1 MSDVGQRCSSSP
13 YLSPLHVRSSRS
25 VPRQVCRG
33 TEHLCSGCFPLAG
46 EVGSDPGSES
56 HFTAHSAAHPPRGTP
71 SSCGGL
77 WGDSVES
84 EQRALGNTG
93 PWQVSETKT
102 GFVARPQGVP
112 QLLIFP
118 DVYFFG
124 PFNME
129 GLGFGTTVEAL
140 TIAVVT
146 VS

>member
-1 MSDVGQRCSSSP
+1 M
-13 YLSPLHVRSSRS
+13 
-25 VPRQVCRG
+25 RG
-33 TEHLCSGCFPLAG
+33 A
-46 EVGSDPGSES
+46 
-56 HFTAHSAAHPPRGTP
+56 R
-71 SSCGGL
+71 
-77 WGDSVES
+77 GDSVES
-84 EQRALGNTG
+84 EQRALGDTG
-93 PWQVSETKT
+93 AWQFSEMET

-129 GLGFGTTVEAL
+129 GFGFGTTVEAL